1 MNQVYLVAVNFYHT
15 NQTKRV
21 QVRPAAADGIK
32 DSQHIEPNGTAAP
45 DGENPSVETKLR
57 KRIRLRLIASSV
69 NAFGFSHRQGDRPQS
84 LSALHFKRSTLNAS
98 PHLDCIAIQVR

>member
-45 DGENPSVETKLR
+45 DGENPSAKIKLI
-57 KRIRLRLIASSV
+57 KRIRLRLLTMGA
-69 NAFGFSHRQGDRPQS
+69 NAFRFHRRMATDRKAS
-84 LSALHFKRSTLNAS
+84 VLCISNAA
-98 PHLDCIAIQVR
+98 P